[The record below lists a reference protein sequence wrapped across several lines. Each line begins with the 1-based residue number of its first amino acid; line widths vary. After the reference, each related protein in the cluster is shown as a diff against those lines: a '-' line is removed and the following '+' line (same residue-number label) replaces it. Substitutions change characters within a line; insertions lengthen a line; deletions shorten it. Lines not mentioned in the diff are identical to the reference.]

1 MAHSS
6 SQELLDEFTID
17 SVIRGHHVYKEIW
30 TPFVGE
36 ELTLTQENGNCHD
49 RYAITVE
56 KENDIIVGR
65 VPRELSKIFR
75 IFMEG
80 GGLIKCEVTGR
91 RKRGKGLEVP
101 CTYKCHGSKQLIS
114 KLKKSLKLYPLAVG
128 SSSCPY

>member
-17 SVIRGHHVYKEIW
+17 SGHHVYKEIW

-56 KENDIIVGR
+56 KENDMIVGR
-65 VPRELSKIFR
+65 VPKELS
-75 IFMEG
+75 
-80 GGLIKCEVTGR
+80 
-91 RKRGKGLEVP
+91 
-101 CTYKCHGSKQLIS
+101 
-114 KLKKSLKLYPLAVG
+114 
-128 SSSCPY
+128 

>member
-6 SQELLDEFTID
+6 SQELHEFTLD
-17 SVIRGHHVYKEIW
+17 SVIRGHHVYKDIW

-36 ELTLTQENGNCHD
+36 ELTLNQENGNSHD

-56 KENDIIVGR
+56 KDNTIVGR
-65 VPRELSKIFR
+65 VPKEVSKLFR
-75 IFMEG
+75 KFMEEG
-80 GGLIKCEVTGR
+80 GQIECEVTGK

-101 CTYKCHGSKQLIS
+101 CMYKL
-114 KLKKSLKLYPLAVG
+114 LAKG

>member
-17 SVIRGHHVYKEIW
+17 SVICGYHVYKEIW

-56 KENDIIVGR
+56 KENDMIVGR
-65 VPRELSKIFR
+65 VPKELSKIFR

-80 GGLIKCEVTGR
+80 GGM
-91 RKRGKGLEVP
+91 
-101 CTYKCHGSKQLIS
+101 
-114 KLKKSLKLYPLAVG
+114 
-128 SSSCPY
+128 

>member
-56 KENDIIVGR
+56 KENDMIVGR
-65 VPRELSKIFR
+65 VPKELSKIFR

-80 GGLIKCEVTGR
+80 GGLIECEVTG